1 VLYFVF
7 IPGTWGN
14 DWLFGREDAPPIE
27 KPGDAYC
34 FNQGSFTVFAAIPSD
49 VRRIGDAY
57 QTATGDVY

>member
-1 VLYFVF
+1 
-7 IPGTWGN
+7 
-14 DWLFGREDAPPIE
+14 LFGREDAPPIE

-34 FNQGSFTVFAAIPSD
+34 FNQGSFTVFAAIPSV